1 MAEKTNAAKLHSKL
15 LLIQQELVVTKDQ
28 VNKDDEQNTF
38 RFRSAEQILAAAKPI
53 LDKVKATLT
62 LSDEVEFQGG
72 RVYIK
77 STATLFDT
85 ETGESVSCTA
95 LARES
100 EKESGMSASQLTGS
114 TSSYARKYAL
124 GGLFLLDDNKDPD
137 SGRKAESDE
146 GVVNP
151 VPAAPEA
158 EAPAPA
164 KKEEKVVIGKKPEE
178 PAAPKTEEKKPAEK
192 KPKAEPQKKTAAG
205 NLAKALG
212 NSDAGFEITRAE
224 REKVLED
231 LIGKDGIP
239 KLLNY
244 FKEKKGVD
252 AKSLADLS
260 DEQIDWAIE
269 TKRSKIKAPG
279 EEAKA

>member
-28 VNKDDEQNTF
+28 VNKDDEQNPF

-62 LSDEVEFQGG
+62 LSDDVEFQGG

-85 ETGESVSCTA
+85 ESGESVSCTA
-95 LARES
+95 LAREA

-137 SGRKAESDE
+137 SGRKAEPDE

-151 VPAAPEA
+151 VPAVPEA
-158 EAPAPA
+158 ETPAPA

-205 NLAKALG
+205 NLAKALD

-224 REKVLED
+224 REKALED

-244 FKEKKGVD
+244 FKERKGVD

>member
-137 SGRKAESDE
+137 SGRKAEPDE
-146 GVVNP
+146 GVVDP
-151 VPAAPEA
+151 APAAPGA

-205 NLAKALG
+205 NLAKALD

-244 FKEKKGVD
+244 FKERKGVD

>member
-28 VNKDDEQNTF
+28 VNRDDEQNTF

-77 STATLFDT
+77 STATLFDS

-100 EKESGMSASQLTGS
+100 EKDGGMSLPQLTGS

-137 SGRKAESDE
+137 TGKRAEPDE
-146 GVVNP
+146 GVVDP
-151 VPAAPEA
+151 VPAVTEA

-178 PAAPKTEEKKPAEK
+178 PVPPKTEEKKPAEK

-205 NLAKALG
+205 NLAKALDD
-212 NSDAGFEITRAE
+212 SDKADKTFEITRAD
-224 REKVLED
+224 REKVLTE
-231 LIGKDGIP
+231 LVGEDGIP
-239 KLLNY
+239 KLLGY
-244 FKEKKGVD
+244 FRDKKGCPGV
-252 AKSLADLS
+252 KTLADLT
-260 DEQIDWAIE
+260 DEQLEWAIDA
-269 TKRSKIKAPG
+269 KRSKNQGEKA
-279 EEAKA
+279 